1 MGSDSTSPDASP
13 VRVSR
18 AERDVREAM
27 QTPPVDLYET
37 DTGWVLLADVP
48 GVGKD
53 DVEVE
58 VDRGVLTVRAAMS
71 GEPPAARLVLE
82 EFARADYF
90 RTVVLSDEVDWER
103 IGANVRDGVLTVTM
117 PKAEQARPRRIRVE
131 PG

>member
-1 MGSDSTSPDASP
+1 
-13 VRVSR
+13 
-18 AERDVREAM
+18 M

-37 DTGWVLLADVP
+37 DAGWVLLADVP

-71 GEPPAARLVLE
+71 GEQPAGRLVLE

-117 PKAEQARPRRIRVE
+117 PKAEQARPRHIQVE

>member
-18 AERDVREAM
+18 ADRNVREPM

-37 DTGWVLLADVP
+37 GTGWVLLADVP

-71 GEPPAARLVLE
+71 SEQPTGRPVLE

-103 IGANVRDGVLTVTM
+103 ISANVHDGVLTVTM